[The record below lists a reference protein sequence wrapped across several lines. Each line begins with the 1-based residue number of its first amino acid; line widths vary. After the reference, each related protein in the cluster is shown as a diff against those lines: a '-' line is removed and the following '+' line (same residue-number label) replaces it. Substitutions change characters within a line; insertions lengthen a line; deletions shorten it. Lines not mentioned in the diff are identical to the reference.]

1 MLYPILV
8 EYYVWF
14 GLALL
19 CLTWFT
25 RQHTPKARTNFL
37 YGYGLIMVVGFLLAL
52 DWVAGVIFGLIVLE
66 VGRTFKQWLN
76 KKEQQIKKHD

>member
-25 RQHTPKARTNFL
+25 RQHTPTARSRFM
-37 YGYGLIMVVGFLLAL
+37 YGYSLIMVLGFLLAL

-76 KKEQQIKKHD
+76 KKEQQIQKPD